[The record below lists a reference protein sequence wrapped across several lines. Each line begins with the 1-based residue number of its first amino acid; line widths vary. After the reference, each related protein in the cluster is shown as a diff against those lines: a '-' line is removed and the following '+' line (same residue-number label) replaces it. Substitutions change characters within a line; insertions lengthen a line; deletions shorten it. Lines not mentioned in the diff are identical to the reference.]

1 MARSRALL
9 EKADLSLS
17 DLQTDGGY
25 LLAEQAMKFMQ
36 ILIQESRLLKMVTF
50 RPMNSPKMRIE
61 GFRFGDWV
69 LKPGVSGQALAT
81 GDRVKPDMHKVE
93 LDAQL
98 FRAEVRL
105 SDEVL
110 EDQIER
116 GQFKNSV
123 MTALAAAM
131 SRDVERVVI
140 NGDITSATPVLAVL
154 DGLLVQAT
162 TNVVPVV
169 PSAAIAKQHLTD
181 ALKTMPSEFI
191 VNKKQMRFF
200 TSVDAETDWRNL
212 LAERATTVG
221 DKFLEQDAP
230 TLFSGVPVVDI
241 PLFPENLGVGA
252 NETVILLCDPKNIHV
267 GMLRNIRITTK
278 DHPES
283 GEIGIY
289 ASTRFD
295 VKFAYEPAVVKVTGI
310 TVA

>member
-1 MARSRALL
+1 MKSRALL

-25 LLAEQAMKFMQ
+25 LQAEQAIKFMR
-36 ILIQESRLLKMVTF
+36 ILINESRLLKMVTF

-61 GFRFGDWV
+61 GFRFDDWV
-69 LKPGVSGQALAT
+69 LKPGVTGQALTEA
-81 GDRVKPDMHKVE
+81 DRSKPSMHKVE

-116 GQFKNSV
+116 GQFKQSV
-123 MTALAAAM
+123 MQELAKAM

-140 NGDITSATPVLAVL
+140 NGDTASATPVLAVL
-154 DGLLVQAT
+154 DGIIKQAT
-162 TNVVPVV
+162 TNVVAVS
-169 PSAAIAKQHLTD
+169 PSAVISKQYLTD

-191 VNKKQMRFF
+191 VNKKALRYM
-200 TSVDAETDWRNL
+200 TSVDAETDWRNS

-230 TLFSGVPVVDI
+230 TLYSGIPIVDI
-241 PLFPENLGVGA
+241 PLFPENLGAGT
-252 NETVILLCDPKNIHV
+252 NETVIILTDPKNIHV
-267 GMLRNIRITTK
+267 GMLRNIRITTQ
-278 DHPES
+278 DRPES
-283 GEIGIY
+283 GEIAIY

-295 VKFAYEPAVVKVTGI
+295 VKFAYEPAAVKVTGI
-310 TVA
+310 KVAA